1 MEMFKVDDIIN
12 IYEKYVSVNDVDNA
26 NFFIAIIAGLL
37 GFMKYHKVLSPE
49 SVAELAKTLRIGLI
63 EGPNYLNPYVME
75 LLGILEEEFNE
86 ALFNEFLFKLKSI
99 LREERLDRLEV

>member
-1 MEMFKVDDIIN
+1 MFKVDDIIN
-12 IYEKYVSVNDVDNA
+12 IYEKYISVNDVDKA
-26 NFFIAIIAGLL
+26 NFFIAVLAGFL
-37 GFMKYHKVLSPE
+37 GFMKYHNALSSE
-49 SVAELAKTLRIGLI
+49 SVAGLARTLRIGLI

-86 ALFNEFLFKLKSI
+86 VVFNEFLFKLRSI

>member
-1 MEMFKVDDIIN
+1 
-12 IYEKYVSVNDVDNA
+12 
-26 NFFIAIIAGLL
+26 
-37 GFMKYHKVLSPE
+37 
-49 SVAELAKTLRIGLI
+49 
-63 EGPNYLNPYVME
+63 ME